1 MTSIFF
7 TSGENTLKTSI
18 RMGHVH
24 AENIYPALQAQV
36 SEKGHTAVTKFN
48 RKNRNKKKKQNRSNT
63 YLPVS
68 KSSVT
73 LSTKSPYQ

>member
-1 MTSIFF
+1 VKKDTYR
-7 TSGENTLKTSI
+7 T
-18 RMGHVH
+18 
-24 AENIYPALQAQV
+24 
-36 SEKGHTAVTKFN
+36 VTKFN